1 MENKNLELITKALEG
16 HVRVNV
22 TMKSVEI
29 YNEYGVQMVLRNLD
43 PETFEAFKEK
53 YQNF

>member
-1 MENKNLELITKALEG
+1 MNENLEILVEALKG

-43 PETFEAFKEK
+43 DETFNTFKK
-53 YQNF
+53 LFVNF